1 MRERVRVFA
10 EGGRAGVLVKRQRW
24 TVLARFHGEEAER
37 MARDLAELIA
47 QGRLITG
54 RDLEPEE
61 SAS

>member
-37 MARDLAELIA
+37 MARDLA
-47 QGRLITG
+47 
-54 RDLEPEE
+54 
-61 SAS
+61 

>member
-1 MRERVRVFA
+1 MQDRVRVFA

-24 TVLARFHGEEAER
+24 TVLARFHGDEAER
-37 MARDLAELIA
+37 MARDLAALIA
-47 QGRLITG
+47 EGRLITG